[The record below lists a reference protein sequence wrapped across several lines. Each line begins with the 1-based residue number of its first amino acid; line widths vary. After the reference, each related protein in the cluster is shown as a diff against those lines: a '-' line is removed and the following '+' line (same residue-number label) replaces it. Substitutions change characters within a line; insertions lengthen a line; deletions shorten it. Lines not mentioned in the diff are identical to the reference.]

1 MQQAGRWL
9 VGLTCGVLVAGCGAE
24 DKPAPSAQ
32 SGTSPG
38 GSGGASSGSGG
49 SSGSNVGSSG
59 ATGIGGSV
67 QPSCSEEQVACNGA
81 CVAVGAS
88 QNGCRALVRQE
99 AEMRH
104 LALDDSHV
112 YVALTG
118 TGRGI
123 RRVARSSGVSEP
135 FASDAFAEGLAI
147 NPTHVAWLD
156 GKALFL
162 MPKTGGTAV
171 ELLTD
176 TVDLDGIAASAERV
190 FFGRSPFGESHQIA
204 SVALDGSSHVDH
216 GIAGFTSAP
225 LLAVDESFVYWS
237 SITGLQPD
245 EIKRATHTGSEAEVM
260 ASVEGVA
267 GLFVAG
273 GAAYFEESDMQTA
286 SFGRIVKASSAG
298 GALSVLVEQVK
309 LAGDILFATSQ
320 HLYWSN
326 QGTLMRANL
335 DGQNATTVVST
346 SGRLVAAV
354 ADDAGLY
361 VAINAQPLGPSYLL
375 EIDR

>member
-1 MQQAGRWL
+1 M
-9 VGLTCGVLVAGCGAE
+9 
-24 DKPAPSAQ
+24 
-32 SGTSPG
+32 SPG
-38 GSGGASSGSGG
+38 GSAGASSGSGSGG
-49 SSGSNVGSSG
+49 SSGSNGGSSG
-59 ATGIGGSV
+59 AAGSG

-112 YVALTG
+112 YVAVSG
-118 TGRGI
+118 SGRGI
-123 RRVARSSGVSEP
+123 QRVARSSGSSEP
-135 FASDAFAEGLAI
+135 FASDAVAESLAI

-156 GKALFL
+156 GKALFV

-190 FFGRSPFGESHQIA
+190 FFGRAPFGESYQIA
-204 SVALDGSSHVDH
+204 SVALDGSNHVDH

-237 SITGLQPD
+237 AITGLAPD

-260 ASVEGVA
+260 AQVEGVA

-273 GAAYFEESDMQTA
+273 GAAYFEESDMQSA
-286 SFGRIVKASSAG
+286 SFGQIVKASTPG

-309 LAGDILFATSQ
+309 LASDILFVTSQ

-335 DGQNATTVVST
+335 DGQGAAAVVST

-361 VAINAQPLGPSYLL
+361 VAINAKPLGPSYLL
-375 EIDR
+375 EIEP